1 MSEQDKE
8 NGVSVEM
15 TPVKSVPAPS
25 ESSDLPY
32 AKGDMYVREV
42 IVTSSRYDPEAR
54 ARAANMTS
62 YIAMVLNVTLT
73 VIKVWRV
80 LSLSFVVPRRLF
92 RQFIR
97 SYCR

>member
-8 NGVSVEM
+8 NSVSVEM
-15 TPVKSVPAPS
+15 TPVKSTPVLS

-42 IVTSSRYDPEAR
+42 VITSSRYDPEAR

-73 VIKVWRV
+73 VIKVWRA

-92 RQFIR
+92 RQFIC
-97 SYCR
+97 SYCW